1 MARCPHEANEAAET
15 DGKHKEEACKES
27 EEAAEHPTN
36 KEAVTDVTYYSLP
49 LPDLHIKCSGMR
61 YEHSEHEEHGEYL
74 GVTCYVFL

>member
-1 MARCPHEANEAAET
+1 MTMYPHEAHDAAKADRKNE
-15 DGKHKEEACKES
+15 EEAFKES
-27 EEAAEHPTN
+27 KEAAEHLIKKAP
-36 KEAVTDVTYYSLP
+36 ADVTYYSLP